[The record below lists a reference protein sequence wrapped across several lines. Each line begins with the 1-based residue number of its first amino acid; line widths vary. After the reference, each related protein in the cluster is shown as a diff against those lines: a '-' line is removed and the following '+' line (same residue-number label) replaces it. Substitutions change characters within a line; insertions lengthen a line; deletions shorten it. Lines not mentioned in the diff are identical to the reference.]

1 MKNLTLSISFILFS
15 LCSFAQYAI
24 SGCVISQ
31 ADTKPVA
38 NASVFLS
45 NATIGD
51 HTEANGTF
59 KLTNV
64 KAGKYNLVV
73 SIVGFDPYNQTI
85 TVTSGDIDLQT
96 ITIYP
101 KTIAIG
107 EVKIKASAGK
117 DSDRPRYFEGFK
129 SEFLGTSDLAREC
142 KILNPELLDF
152 NYDAANNILTASSV
166 DFLVI
171 RNDALGYKIKYLLK
185 DFTLSYAEDGTH
197 AFSYSGSVLFE
208 TLKGSPEQQKEWQR
222 RRQEVY
228 EGSQMHFLRSAIA
241 GTMEQDG
248 FRVFRLP
255 ANPQRPADSL
265 IQEKLGIYQALKKYK
280 IYRDSLNYWTKK
292 ADLPKTLDKLNPV
305 PLKKEDF
312 ITGPDKQGVYSLN
325 FNGDGLF
332 ITYNKYHNFN
342 RSARSNKLSDPEN
355 KDNTLVSF
363 DRAKLL
369 FDKNGSVIN
378 PAGLIY
384 DGVWMRGR
392 VSTLLP
398 LDYEPQQNKLTEV
411 DSALLKNIMAT
422 VSTYRQNNIAE
433 KAYLHFDK
441 PYYAAGDTIYFKA
454 YVTLG
459 DKHELSGLSNV
470 LHVDLIDAN
479 NKISQSIKLK
489 VKDGIAWGDLAL
501 SPLISKGDY
510 RIRAYTRW
518 MQNEGSTV
526 FFDQTL
532 PIGSPLNNKVPE
544 SGSTGNTPTNG
555 KPDLG
560 FFPEAGSLVAG
571 VRSKIAF
578 KAVGANGLGIDV
590 KGVVVDD
597 ENKEVASFTS
607 SHLGMGYFY
616 LTLSATK
623 NYRAK
628 VTYPNGAQDVVQLP
642 KSVAKGISFAITSQ
656 AELYNINISCSK
668 QWYQENKNKTYTLVI
683 YSGGDPQSVTIKLE
697 NPEISIAVAKK
708 EFHSGIA
715 KATLFSASREPL
727 CERLLFVQNNDGL
740 KLNLSSD
747 KNTYAARD
755 KVGIKLNVTT
765 STWQPAPGYFSVAV
779 INEDDVP
786 VDENS
791 ESTIVNNLLL
801 TSDLKGYIEQP
812 DYYFTNTGE
821 KAAADLDLVMLTHGY
836 RRFEWERIFNNNSV
850 VAYRPEKGLT
860 IGGQIKFNGDP
871 VQNGKVKLFS
881 NTAGGLMLD
890 TLSDASGRFVFDNLT
905 FDDTTK
911 FVIQARTAKDQKDLE
926 VKPDINATEPGV
938 AIKNIPNLKVAN
950 GLSAY
955 VQNSKQFFDEQDKY
969 GYHNNGYMLK
979 EVVVKDK
986 KTTPFEHSQNLNGKG
1001 NADQVITADWL
1012 ENSGY
1017 TNLYDAVR
1025 AKATSII
1032 FTQNHQLRSNRTI
1045 VGTDPHTPPDYMVI
1059 IIDGTPEFRDNQPKN
1074 SIKSSPLDEL
1084 SASDIESVEI
1094 VLGTHGGAIY
1104 GPIASGGAVIVTTKR
1119 GRRINNYYK
1128 EAPGVITIKPVGF
1141 YKARQFYAP
1150 KYDHPMTNNTMKDL
1164 RSTIYWNPDIVTD
1177 KDGNASFSYFNA
1189 DGKGTYRIVIEGIDA
1204 EGNLGRQVYRYK
1216 VE

>member
-1 MKNLTLSISFILFS
+1 MKKLALTLSSILFS
-15 LCSFAQYAI
+15 ICCFAQFSI
-24 SGCVISQ
+24 SGRVISQ

-45 NATIGD
+45 NATIGGL
-51 HTEANGTF
+51 TEANGTF

-64 KAGKYNLVV
+64 KPGKYDLVV
-73 SIVGFDPYNQTI
+73 SIVGFDPYSQTI
-85 TVTSGDIDLQT
+85 TINGSNINLQT

-101 KTIAIG
+101 KTIGIR
-107 EVKIKASAGK
+107 EVKIKAGAGK
-117 DSDRPRYFEGFK
+117 DPDRARYYESFK
-129 SEFLGTSDLAREC
+129 SEFLGTSDLAKEC

-152 NYDAANNILTASSV
+152 SYDEANSLLNASSV

-171 RNDALGYKIKYLLK
+171 ENSALGYKIKYLLK
-185 DFTLSYAEDGTH
+185 NFALTFAEDGTH
-197 AFSYSGSVLFE
+197 TFSYSGSVLFE
-208 TLKGSPEQQKEWQR
+208 AMKGSPGQQKEWQR

-228 EGSQMHFLRSAIA
+228 EGSQMHFLRSAIE
-241 GTMEQDG
+241 GNMELDG
-248 FRVFRLP
+248 FRILRLP

-265 IQEKLGIYQALKKYK
+265 IMEKLRVYQVLKNDKSF
-280 IYRDSLNYWTKK
+280 RDSLDYWTKK
-292 ADLPKTLDKLNPV
+292 AKLPKILDKTDPA
-305 PLKKEDF
+305 PLKKED
-312 ITGPDKQGVYSLN
+312 IIKGPDKQGVYSLT
-325 FNGDGLF
+325 FNGAAFF
-332 ITYNKYHNFN
+332 ITYNQYHHFN
-342 RSARSNKLSDPEN
+342 RSARSKLSDPEN
-355 KDNTLVSF
+355 KDNTLVTF
-363 DRAKLL
+363 DHAKLL

-378 PAGLIY
+378 PDGLTY

-392 VSTLLP
+392 VSALLP
-398 LDYEPQQNKLTEV
+398 LDYEPGQNKLPEV
-411 DSALLKNIMAT
+411 DSVLLKNIMT
-422 VSTYRQNNIAE
+422 RVSTYRQSHITE

-470 LHVDLIDAN
+470 LYVDLIDAN
-479 NKISQSIKLK
+479 KKISQSIKLR
-489 VKDGIAWGDLAL
+489 VRDGVAWGDIAL

-510 RIRAYTRW
+510 RVRAYTRW
-518 MQNEGSTV
+518 MQNEGDAA

-532 PIGSPLNNKVPE
+532 PIGSALDNKVSE
-544 SGSTGNTPTNG
+544 SGSNDHTPANG

-560 FFPEAGSLVAG
+560 FFPEAGSLVTG

-578 KAVGANGLGIDV
+578 KAIGANGLGIDV
-590 KGVVVDD
+590 KGVIVDD
-597 ENKEVASFTS
+597 ENKEIASFAS

-616 LTLSATK
+616 LTPSETK
-623 NYRAK
+623 NYSAK

-642 KSVAKGISFAITSQ
+642 KSVAKGISFAVTSQ
-656 AELYNINISCSK
+656 AGLYNINISCSK
-668 QWYQENKNKTYTLVI
+668 LWYQENKNKAYTLVI
-683 YSGGDPQSVTIKLE
+683 YSGGDPQSATIKLE
-697 NPEISIAVAKK
+697 NPETSIVVVKK

-715 KATLFSASREPL
+715 KATLFSAGGEPL
-727 CERLLFVQNNDGL
+727 CERLLFVQNNDQL

-747 KNTYAARD
+747 KNIYAARD
-755 KVGIKLNVTT
+755 KTGIKLNVTT
-765 STWQPAPGYFSVAV
+765 GMGQPASGYFSVTV
-779 INEDDVP
+779 INEDKVP

-821 KAAADLDLVMLTHGY
+821 KTAADLDLVMLTHGY
-836 RRFEWERIFNNNSV
+836 RKFEWERIFNNNSA
-850 VAYRPEKGLT
+850 VAYQPEKGLT
-860 IGGQIKFNGDP
+860 ISGHIKFSGNP

-881 NTAGGLMLD
+881 KTAGGLMLD

-926 VKPDINATEPGV
+926 VKPDTNITEPGV
-938 AIKNIPNLKVAN
+938 AVKNTPKLKVVD
-950 GLSAY
+950 GLFAY

-969 GYHNNGYMLK
+969 GYHNTGYMLK
-979 EVVVKDK
+979 EVVVKNK

-1032 FTQNHQLRSNRTI
+1032 FTPNHLLRSNRTV
-1045 VGTDPHTPPDYMVI
+1045 VGTDPNIPPDYMVI
-1059 IIDGTPEFRDNQPKN
+1059 IIDGVPEFHDREPKN
-1074 SIKSSPLDEL
+1074 SIITSPLDAL

-1119 GRRINNYYK
+1119 GRLINNYYK

-1150 KYDHPMTNNTMKDL
+1150 KYDHPVVNNTMKDL

-1189 DGKGTYRIVIEGIDA
+1189 DGKGTYRMVIEGIDA

>member
-1 MKNLTLSISFILFS
+1 MKILTLTISSILLSM
-15 LCSFAQYAI
+15 CCFAQYTI
-24 SGCVISQ
+24 SGRVIGQ
-31 ADTKPVA
+31 ADTKAVA

-45 NATIGD
+45 NATIGSLTD
-51 HTEANGTF
+51 ANGTF

-64 KAGKYNLVV
+64 KPGKYDLVV

-85 TVTSGDIDLQT
+85 IINDINIDLQT

-101 KTIAIG
+101 KTIGIG
-107 EVKIKASAGK
+107 EVKIKAGAGK
-117 DSDRPRYFEGFK
+117 DPDRSRYYEWFK
-129 SEFLGTSDLAREC
+129 GEFLGTSDLAKEC

-152 NYDAANNILTASSV
+152 SYDGANSLLNASSV

-171 RNDALGYKIKYLLK
+171 ENNALGYRIKYLLK
-185 DFTLSYAEDGTH
+185 NFALNFAEDGTR

-208 TLKGSPEQQKEWQR
+208 AMKGSPGQQKEWQR

-228 EGSQMHFLRSAIA
+228 EGSQVHFLRSAMEDN
-241 GTMEQDG
+241 MEQDG
-248 FRVFRLP
+248 FRVLRLP

-265 IQEKLGIYQALKKYK
+265 IMEKLRVYRALNNDKSF
-280 IYRDSLNYWTKK
+280 RDSLNYWTKK
-292 ADLPKTLDKLNPV
+292 SELPKMLYKTDPT
-305 PLKKEDF
+305 PLKKEN
-312 ITGPDKQGVYSLN
+312 IIKGPDKQGIYSLS
-325 FNGDGLF
+325 FNGDALF
-332 ITYNKYHNFN
+332 ITYNQYHHFN
-342 RSARSNKLSDPEN
+342 RSARSKLSDPEN

-363 DRAKLL
+363 DHAKLF

-378 PAGLIY
+378 PDGLTY

-392 VSTLLP
+392 VSALLP
-398 LDYEPQQNKLTEV
+398 LDYEPQQNKLAEV
-411 DSALLKNIMAT
+411 DSALLKNIMAR
-422 VSTYRQNNIAE
+422 VSIYRQSHITE

-470 LHVDLIDAN
+470 LYVDLIDAN
-479 NKISQSIKLK
+479 KKISQSIKLR
-489 VKDGIAWGDLAL
+489 VRDGIAWGDFAL
-501 SPLISKGDY
+501 SRLISKGEY

-518 MQNEGSTV
+518 MQNEGGAA

-532 PIGSPLNNKVPE
+532 SIGSPLNNKVPE
-544 SGSTGNTPTNG
+544 SGSTDQTSMNG

-560 FFPEAGSLVAG
+560 FFPEAGSLVTG

-578 KAVGANGLGIDV
+578 KAIGANGLGIDV

-597 ENKEVASFTS
+597 ENKEVASFAS

-616 LTLSATK
+616 LTPSETK
-623 NYRAK
+623 TYSAK
-628 VTYPNGAQDVVQLP
+628 VTYPNGTQDIVQLP
-642 KSVAKGISFAITSQ
+642 KSVAKGISFAVTSQ
-656 AELYNINISCSK
+656 AGSYNINISCSK
-668 QWYQENKNKTYTLVI
+668 QWYQEKKNKTYTLII
-683 YSGGDPQSVTIKLE
+683 YSGSDPQSVTVKLE
-697 NPEISIAVAKK
+697 NPETGINISKK
-708 EFHSGIA
+708 EFPSGIA
-715 KATLFSASREPL
+715 KATLFSASGEPL
-727 CERLLFVQNNDGL
+727 CERLLFVQNNDQL

-755 KVGIKLNVTT
+755 KTGIKLNVTT
-765 STWQPAPGYFSVAV
+765 GTGQPAPGYFSVAV
-779 INEDDVP
+779 INEDKVP

-801 TSDLKGYIEQP
+801 TSDLKGYVEQP
-812 DYYFTNTGE
+812 DYYFTNTSE
-821 KAAADLDLVMLTHGY
+821 KTAADLDLVMLTHGY
-836 RRFEWERIFNNNSV
+836 RRFDWERIFNNNSV
-850 VAYRPEKGLT
+850 VAYQPEKGLT
-860 IGGQIKFNGDP
+860 ISGHIKLNGNP
-871 VQNGKVKLFS
+871 VQNGKVKVFS
-881 NTAGGLMLD
+881 KTAGGLMLD

-926 VKPDINATEPGV
+926 VKPDTSAMEPGV
-938 AIKNIPNLKVAN
+938 AIKNAPNLKVAD
-950 GLSAY
+950 GLSSY

-969 GYHNNGYMLK
+969 GYHNKGYMLK

-1032 FTQNHQLRSNRTI
+1032 FTQDHRLRSNRTV
-1045 VGTDPHTPPDYMVI
+1045 VGVIDAVPPDYMVI
-1059 IIDGTPEFRDNQPKN
+1059 IIDGVPLFGEKGSA
-1074 SIKSSPLDEL
+1074 SIPSGPLDAL
-1084 SASDIESVEI
+1084 SASDVESVEI
-1094 VLGTHGGAIY
+1094 LLGTHGGAIY
-1104 GPIASGGAVIVTTKR
+1104 GTIASGGAVIVTTKR
-1119 GRRINNYYK
+1119 GRRVNNYYK

-1150 KYDHPMTNNTMKDL
+1150 KYDHPAANNAMKDL

-1177 KDGNASFSYFNA
+1177 KEGNASFSYFNA
-1189 DGKGTYRIVIEGIDA
+1189 DGKGTYRMVIEGIDA